1 MSRSGESKNQRMR
14 IRIAQVAARL
24 MSEHGIRDYYIAK
37 QKAAAQLGVADT
49 RNLPRNEE
57 IESARIEYQRL
68 FKARQQAAHLH
79 YLRETAL
86 QAMQLLSAYNPRL
99 VGPVLTGSAGT
110 YDAVTLH
117 LFADTPEEIAFTLME
132 NGIPFRT
139 DEYHL
144 RLNGSERSFP
154 GYRFIRENTDIE
166 LVVFPASGI
175 RQAPTSPVDGK
186 PMHRASSHKVKA
198 LLEERCN
205 GVSGEGEDPV
215 FHEQP

>member
-1 MSRSGESKNQRMR
+1 MSRSGDNKNQRMR
-14 IRIAQVAARL
+14 IRIAQEAARL
-24 MSEHGIRDYYIAK
+24 MSEHGIRDYYTAK

-68 FKARQQAAHLH
+68 FKASQQAAHLR
-79 YLRETAL
+79 YLRKTAL
-86 QAMQLLSAYNPRL
+86 LAMQLLTRYNPRL
-99 VGPVLTGSAGT
+99 VGPVLTGSAGR

-144 RLNGSERSFP
+144 RLNGDERSFP
-154 GYRFIRENTDIE
+154 GYRFISEDTDIE
-166 LVVFPASGI
+166 LIVFPASGI
-175 RQAPTSPVDGK
+175 RHAPISPVDGR
-186 PMHRASSHKVKA
+186 PMRRASSRVVEE
-198 LLEERCN
+198 LLEEPP
-205 GVSGEGEDPV
+205 VSLVGNDAEAGR
-215 FHEQP
+215 